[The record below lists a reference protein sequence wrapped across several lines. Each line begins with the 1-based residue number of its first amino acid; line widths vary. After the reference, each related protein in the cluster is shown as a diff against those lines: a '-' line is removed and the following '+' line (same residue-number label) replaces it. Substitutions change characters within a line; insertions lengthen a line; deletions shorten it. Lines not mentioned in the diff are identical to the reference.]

1 MAPINN
7 DIKTD
12 TKPENKKE
20 IYYNKMIQMMNY
32 YDYTPD
38 KINTNTIKQTYDDNI
53 TLDEYI
59 INISNDINPASP
71 SNNPK
76 NKDYDDNPRPKAY
89 GLYPRP
95 KPRKAE
101 SNKYNTI
108 GNDIKAGEGS
118 REGPGA
124 SRKASRGESGGSR
137 LHLAPRRSRRAP

>member
-1 MAPINN
+1 MVPINN

-20 IYYNKMIQMMNY
+20 IYYTKMIQMMNY

-38 KINTNTIKQTYDDNI
+38 KINTDTIKQTYDDNI
-53 TLDEYI
+53 TLDEFI
-59 INISNDINPASP
+59 INISNDINPAPP

-89 GLYPRP
+89 GLYPMP
-95 KPRKAE
+95 EPRTAE

-108 GNDIKAGEGS
+108 
-118 REGPGA
+118 
-124 SRKASRGESGGSR
+124 
-137 LHLAPRRSRRAP
+137 H